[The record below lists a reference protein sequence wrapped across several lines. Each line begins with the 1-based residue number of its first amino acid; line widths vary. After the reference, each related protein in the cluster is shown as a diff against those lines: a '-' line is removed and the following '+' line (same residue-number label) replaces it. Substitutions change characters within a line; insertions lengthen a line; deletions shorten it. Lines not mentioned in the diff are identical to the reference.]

1 MNKIAQADWG
11 EIIKFILI
19 APILL
24 AFIGAIVTIMNPP
37 DCPTCDCSSYQNQ
50 LQECQNLTN
59 NLSKQ
64 INETPV
70 KYIQNTTYIEVP
82 IEKIVYKEKLV
93 PVIIN
98 IVALIL
104 SIGLTFTLFKIEI
117 KLPKELEAKIMK
129 IEKLILWTKWG
140 SFILT
145 LIIFVRLL
153 FALF

>member
-24 AFIGAIVTIMNPP
+24 VFIGAIVTIMNPP
-37 DCPTCDCSSYQNQ
+37 DCPTCDCSSYQSQ

-59 NLSKQ
+59 NLSRQ
-64 INETPV
+64 INETPI
-70 KYIQNTTYIEVP
+70 KYVQNITYVEVP
-82 IEKIVYKEKLV
+82 VEKVVYKEKLV

-117 KLPKELEAKIMK
+117 KLPKELEEKIMK
-129 IEKLILWTKWG
+129 IEKLKEKN
-140 SFILT
+140 
-145 LIIFVRLL
+145 
-153 FALF
+153 